1 MPRTSSITLAAG
13 LVLVGTIAAS
23 AAPHHGPRRPNQ
35 AVRVAPVAA
44 PRTTGSI
51 QPAPAQNVE
60 LFGDRAN
67 WGRRGPGLPSP
78 INPLGYTGE

>member
-1 MPRTSSITLAAG
+1 MRTTVLAIGFVFASTL
-13 LVLVGTIAAS
+13 IAS
-23 AAPHHGPRRPNQ
+23 AAPHHASHRPAR
-35 AVRVAPVAA
+35 AVGTEAVTS

-51 QPAPAQNVE
+51 GRTPSQD
-60 LFGDRAN
+60 FGLAGDPAN

>member
-1 MPRTSSITLAAG
+1 MRTIALAAG

-23 AAPHHGPRRPNQ
+23 AAPHHGSRRPNP
-35 AVRVAPVAA
+35 AVDATQVAA

-51 QPAPAQNVE
+51 QTAPVQNLE